1 VQYAEPYQIT
11 NFLMLFKEFAQS
23 NFYFVDRKKSRD
35 CLARLGITDQQAKV
49 EIMGLTYEDYY
60 RGPLPD
66 KGTTGGELWE
76 FGKRIEEKEMF
87 IRLKVV
93 LQYNMA
99 KCQSFHIAE
108 KPMQYPYKGG
118 LNE

>member
-1 VQYAEPYQIT
+1 MRDAQPLEIT
-11 NFLMLFKEFAQS
+11 FFLKLFKEFAQS
-23 NFYFVDRKKSRD
+23 NFYFVDRPKSID
-35 CLARLGITDQQAKV
+35 CLANLGITVPQAKN
-49 EIMGLTYEDYY
+49 EIMSLTYEDYH

-76 FGKRIEEKEMF
+76 FGKRIEGKEIF

-99 KCQSFHIAE
+99 KCQSFHVAE
-108 KPMQYPYKGG
+108 KPMQYPHKGG
-118 LNE
+118 GK

>member
-1 VQYAEPYQIT
+1 MKCADPYQIT

-23 NFYFVDRKKSRD
+23 NFYFVDRKKNLD
-35 CLARLGITDQQAKV
+35 CLARLGIMPQQAKE
-49 EIMGLTYEDYY
+49 EIMGLTHEDYHK
-60 RGPLPD
+60 GPLPD

-76 FGKRIEEKEMF
+76 FGKKIEGKEIF

-118 LNE
+118 IK

>member
-1 VQYAEPYQIT
+1 MRDAQPEQIT
-11 NFLMLFKEFAQS
+11 FFLKLFKEFAQS
-23 NFYFVDRKKSRD
+23 NFYFVDRKKYRD
-35 CLARLGITDQQAKV
+35 CLAPLGITDKQAKV
-49 EIMGLTYEDYY
+49 EIMGLTHEDYY

-76 FGKRIEEKEMF
+76 FGKRIERKEMF

-99 KCQSFHIAE
+99 KCQSFHVAE
-108 KPMQYPYKGG
+108 RPLQYPYKGG
-118 LNE
+118 LK

>member
-1 VQYAEPYQIT
+1 MHCAQPWQVT
-11 NFLMLFKEFAQS
+11 FFLMLFKEFAQS
-23 NFYFVDRKKSRD
+23 NFYFVDRSKSLD
-35 CLARLGITDQQAKV
+35 CLAQLGITVPQAKD
-49 EIMGLTYEDYY
+49 EIMSLKYEDYL

-76 FGKRIEEKEMF
+76 FGKTMEGKELF

-93 LQYNMA
+93 LQHNMA

-118 LNE
+118 RK

>member
-1 VQYAEPYQIT
+1 MRDAQPEQIT
-11 NFLMLFKEFAQS
+11 FFLKLFKEFAQS
-23 NFYFVDRKKSRD
+23 NFYFVDRKKSLD
-35 CLARLGITDQQAKV
+35 CLAYLGITVPQAKN
-49 EIMGLTYEDYY
+49 EIMSLTYEDYH

-66 KGTTGGELWE
+66 RGTTGGELWE
-76 FGKRIEEKEMF
+76 FGKRIKGEEIF

-108 KPMQYPYKGG
+108 RPLKYPYKGG
-118 LNE
+118 LK